1 MGLLFLEE
9 TNDRAKHRRDVGLE
23 AGRWLTSKLS
33 PSQDTK
39 SPRNLPGRRNDECA
53 ALAWEEDYKTKAYG
67 TSQHAAHEASA
78 SASEVPQVAASEIN
92 PAPSHLSVERAFN
105 RQVVLNIVCYGIVA

>member
-1 MGLLFLEE
+1 VGLLFLEE

-23 AGRWLTSKLS
+23 AGRWLTRKLS

-39 SPRNLPGRRNDECA
+39 SPRNLSGWRDGERT
-53 ALAWEEDYKTKAYG
+53 ALAWEEDHKTKAYG
-67 TSQHAAHEASA
+67 TSQNVAHEAAESA
-78 SASEVPQVAASEIN
+78 SGIPQVAASEMD
-92 PAPSHLSVERAFN
+92 PATSHLSAERAFN